1 MPPLGLQSWHDY
13 DEALIERGC
22 AILDLGS
29 LTSSWRVELDAIN
42 REKLGRP
49 FEFPNSYISF
59 LAFVKV
65 GFDIP
70 YRTLEGVVRALS
82 EYIRFVEEMHYTHM
96 RRRILASMKGRKPS
110 DLIAE
115 EEADGSDDDDEP
127 MTVIADSTGL
137 SVSNKGSYIENKWK
151 KEKRKYVKLHILA
164 DKKTGKIKGFRV
176 TSEKTG
182 DNKKFVPLVKEVSKK
197 RKVSKAYA
205 DAAYDARK
213 NFNLLSAIGAE
224 PAIKLKKGA
233 SLKALGSPLRRQEAI
248 MLDALGYEGWK
259 KVRDYGKR
267 WLVEITFS
275 AFKRVL
281 GEALRSRKFLSQK
294 AEASLK
300 VMLYNKFLS
309 IRRP

>member
-1 MPPLGLQSWHDY
+1 MQPPLGMQSWRDY

-22 AILDLGS
+22 AMLDLGS
-29 LTSSWRVELDAIN
+29 LTSWREELDAMN
-42 REKLGRP
+42 AEKLGRP

-59 LAFVKV
+59 LSFVKV

-70 YRTLEGVVRALS
+70 YRTVEGIVRELS

-96 RRRILASMKGRKPS
+96 RRRILASMKGKKPS
-110 DLIAE
+110 EIIGAAD
-115 EEADGSDDDDEP
+115 ADGDEP
-127 MTVIADSTGL
+127 MTVIADSSGL
-137 SVSNKGSYIENKWK
+137 SVSNKGSYIEDRWK

-182 DNKKFVPLVKEVSKK
+182 DTKKFVPMVREVSKK
-197 RKVSKAYA
+197 RKVAKAYA
-205 DAAYDARK
+205 DAAYDDRK
-213 NFNLLSAIGAE
+213 NFNLLDEIGAE
-224 PAIKLKKGA
+224 PAIKLRRNA

-259 KVRDYGKR
+259 QVRDYGKR
-267 WLVEITFS
+267 WLVEITLS

-281 GEALRSRKFLSQK
+281 GDTLRARKFLSQK

-300 VMLYNKFLS
+300 VALYNRFLS
-309 IRRP
+309 IRP

>member
-1 MPPLGLQSWHDY
+1 MQSWHDY

-29 LTSSWRVELDAIN
+29 LTSWREELEAMN
-42 REKLGRP
+42 SAKLGRP

-70 YRTLEGVVRALS
+70 YRTLEGITRELE
-82 EYIRFVEEMHYTHM
+82 EYVRFVEEMHYTHM
-96 RRRILASMKGRKPS
+96 RRRILDSMKGKKPS
-110 DLIAE
+110 EIIGAE
-115 EEADGSDDDDEP
+115 DVADGDEP
-127 MTVIADSTGL
+127 MTIIADSSGL
-137 SVSNKGSYIENKWK
+137 SVSNKGSYIEDKWK

-182 DNKKFVPLVKEVSKK
+182 DNAKFVPMVKEVAKKK
-197 RKVSKAYA
+197 RVAKVYA

-213 NFNLLSAIGAE
+213 NFNLLREIGAE
-224 PAIKLKKGA
+224 PAIKLRKNA
-233 SLKALGSPLRRQEAI
+233 SLKLMGSRARREEA
-248 MLDALGYEGWK
+248 MLLDALGYEGWK
-259 KVRDYGKR
+259 SVKDYGKR

-281 GEALRSRKFLSQK
+281 GETLRARRFLSQK

-300 VMLYNKFLS
+300 VMLYNRLLS
-309 IRRP
+309 IRP

>member
-1 MPPLGLQSWHDY
+1 MIPLGMRSWHDY

-29 LTSSWRVELDAIN
+29 LVSWKEELDAMN
-42 REKLGRP
+42 SSKLGRP

-70 YRTLEGVVRALS
+70 YRTLEGITRELE
-82 EYIRFVEEMHYTHM
+82 EYVRFVEEMHYTHM
-96 RRRILASMKGRKPS
+96 RRRILSSMKGKKPS
-110 DLIAE
+110 EIVGRD
-115 EEADGSDDDDEP
+115 ADGDEP

-137 SVSNKGSYIENKWK
+137 SVSNKGSYIEDKWK

-164 DKKTGKIKGFRV
+164 DKKTGKIKGFRI

-182 DNKKFVPLVKEVSKK
+182 DNAKFVPMVKEVAKK
-197 RKVSKAYA
+197 RKVAKAYA

-213 NFNLLSAIGAE
+213 NFNLLSEIGAE
-224 PAIKLKKGA
+224 PAIKLRKNA
-233 SLKALGSPLRRQEAI
+233 SLKLMGSRARRDEALA
-248 MLDALGYEGWK
+248 LDALGYEGWK
-259 KVRDYGKR
+259 AVKDYGQR

-281 GEALRSRKFLSQK
+281 GDTLRARRFLSQK

-300 VMLYNKFLS
+300 VMLYNRFLS
-309 IRRP
+309 IRP